1 MDMTPMEILAKIVEA
16 ESSARSVF
24 DEVAAL
30 REGFDNYV
38 NEHIEALRKQ
48 YFAQA
53 EDAIAHARESE
64 AARADAEIAALNA
77 EFERALAALKAY
89 YEKEQESIVTRIF
102 ELAVAANA

>member
-1 MDMTPMEILAKIVEA
+1 MTPMEILAKIVEA

-24 DEVAAL
+24 DEVATL
-30 REGFDNYV
+30 REDFDNYV

-53 EDAIAHARESE
+53 ENAITQARESE

-77 EFERALAALKAY
+77 EFERALAELKAY
-89 YEKEQESIVTRIF
+89 YEKEQKSVVTRIF
-102 ELAVAANA
+102 ELAVAIDA

>member
-1 MDMTPMEILAKIVEA
+1 MTPMEILAKIVEA

-24 DEVAAL
+24 DEVATL
-30 REGFDNYV
+30 QEGFDNYV

-53 EDAIAHARESE
+53 EDVIAQARESE
-64 AARADAEIAALNA
+64 AARADTEIAALNA

-89 YEKEQESIVTRIF
+89 YENEQESIVKRIF
-102 ELAVAANA
+102 ELAVAADA